1 MAASVLLGIIF
12 AAAGLGKLLR
22 QPDPIELFIFSEYL
36 SLAMIRNIYVWLP
49 RVELLIGVLL
59 ITGIAAR
66 VVATLSLPLTAGF
79 IINNAWLLIHGFGD
93 KACGCFGKEGG
104 LAQTKLTIMGAMY
117 LDAVMLV
124 LGITILLCYQS
135 NFGDTRPWFLRRGS
149 K

>member
-1 MAASVLLGIIF
+1 MLGIIF
-12 AAAGLGKLLR
+12 AAAGLGKLLH

-36 SLAMIRNIYVWLP
+36 SPAQTRTIYVWLP

-79 IINNAWLLIHGFGD
+79 IANNAFLLVHGFGD

-124 LGITILLCYQS
+124 LGIIILVCYQS
-135 NFGDTRPWFLRRGS
+135 SFWDIRPWFLGRGKS
-149 K
+149 E